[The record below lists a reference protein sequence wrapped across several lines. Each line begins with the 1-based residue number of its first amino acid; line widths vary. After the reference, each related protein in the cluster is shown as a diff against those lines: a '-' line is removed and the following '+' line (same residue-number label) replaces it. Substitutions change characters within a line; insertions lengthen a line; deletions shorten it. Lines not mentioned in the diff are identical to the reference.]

1 MPCTRERER
10 RLSSRKPYFPNLRS
24 AVISIAVVCVLLV
37 LAVLV
42 LDRSTVMRLNRLK
55 ARTETAREAA
65 TEQIDL
71 RFSYA
76 RKLSSLL
83 YEGELGSPLATTVSQ
98 YSPDMGIEA
107 LSQVYN
113 SLDSVLSDLQKQIFQ
128 EPDYLLYLAYFEKLY
143 DCEMALQEAV
153 RAYNG
158 EVGNFNRQIT
168 AFPAKIVAKR
178 QDLAPMV
185 PFSVA
190 KALKSRP

>member
-42 LDRSTVMRLNRLK
+42 LDRSTVMRLNRFK

-65 TEQIDL
+65 IEQIDL

-76 RKLSSLL
+76 RELSALM
-83 YEGELGSPLATTVSQ
+83 YGGELGSPLATAVSMH
-98 YSPDMGIEA
+98 SPGMGIEA
-107 LSQVYN
+107 LSQAYN
-113 SLDSVLSDLQKQIFQ
+113 SLDIVLSDLQKQIFQ

-143 DCEMALQEAV
+143 DCEMALQDAV
-153 RAYNG
+153 LDYNG
-158 EVGNFNRQIT
+158 EAGNFNRQIA
-168 AFPAKIVAKR
+168 AFPAKIVAR
-178 QDLAPMV
+178 RLDMVPMV